1 MFYNTLSTT
10 GLICFSGDDAQAFL
24 HAQLTSDVNALT
36 PNRSQYS
43 GYCTPKGR
51 LLASFL
57 LWRSDEGYFMQLPAA
72 LREPIQK
79 RLSMYILR
87 AKVKARDATDEFACF
102 GIAGA
107 DAAAKLKPLFGEVPC
122 AAHEVMH
129 RDGVTI
135 LRLPVDRFEVIVPDE
150 KATAVRE
157 ALAGNAESAGPE
169 YWDWLDIRAGI
180 PVITPATRE
189 EFVPQM
195 VNFDAIGAVSFN
207 KGCYPGQEIVARTHF
222 LGRLKQRM
230 YLAHIA
236 ADAAPQ
242 PGDRLY
248 SADMG
253 EQSSG
258 MIVNAAVS
266 PEDGHDVLAVIQM
279 NSVEACA
286 IHWKSP
292 DGPALKFLSLPYLAN
307 APPHERVK

>member
-1 MFYNTLSTT
+1 MFYTEISSAS
-10 GLICFSGDDAQAFL
+10 LIHFSGDDSGSFL
-24 HAQLTSDVNALT
+24 HAQLTSDVNALAA
-36 PNRSQYS
+36 NRSQYS

-57 LWRSDEGYFMQLPAA
+57 LWRGEQDYFMQLPAA

-87 AKVKARDATDEFACF
+87 SKVKARDASAEFACF
-102 GIAGA
+102 GIAGK
-107 DAAAKLKPLFGEVPC
+107 DAAAKLQPLSGELPR
-122 AAHEVMH
+122 ATHEIVH
-129 RDGVTI
+129 RDGITI
-135 LRLPVDRFEVIVPDE
+135 LRLPVDRFEIMVPQE

-157 ALAGNAESAGPE
+157 ALAANAEAAGPE
-169 YWDWLDIRAGI
+169 YWDWLGIRAGI
-180 PVITPATRE
+180 PVITPTTRE

-230 YLAHIA
+230 FLVHIA
-236 ADAAPQ
+236 GDAVPQ

-253 EQSSG
+253 DQASG
-258 MIVNAAVS
+258 MIVNAAAA
-266 PEDGHDVLAVIQM
+266 PEGGYDALAVIQL
-279 NSVEACA
+279 NSAEAET
-286 IHWKSP
+286 IRWKSA
-292 DGPALKFLSLPYLAN
+292 DGPVLQLLPLPYQAG
-307 APPHERVK
+307 APSS

>member
-1 MFYNTLSTT
+1 MITSDLSQY
-10 GLICFSGDDAQAFL
+10 GLIALSGEDTQAFL
-24 HAQLTSDVNALT
+24 HTQLTSDVNALT
-36 PNRSQYS
+36 LNRSQYS

-57 LWRSDEGYFMQLPAA
+57 LWRSEQGYFLQLPAA

-87 AKVKARDATDEFACF
+87 SKVKARDAGAEFTCF

-107 DAAAKLKPLFGEVPC
+107 DATTKLKTLFGEIPR

-129 RDGVTI
+129 RDGITI
-135 LRLPVDRFEVIVPDE
+135 LRLPVDRFEVVVPHE
-150 KATAVRE
+150 KAAAIRE
-157 ALAGNAESAGPE
+157 SLAANAESAGPE

-180 PVITPATRE
+180 AVITPATQE

-207 KGCYPGQEIVARTHF
+207 KGCYPGQEIVARMHF

-230 YLAHIA
+230 FLANIA
-236 ADAAPQ
+236 AGTAPQ
-242 PGDRLY
+242 PGDKLY

-253 EQSSG
+253 EQASG
-258 MIVNAAVS
+258 MIVNATAS
-266 PEDGHDVLAVIQM
+266 PEGGHDALAVIQLG
-279 NSVEACA
+279 SVSAGA
-286 IHWKSP
+286 GGIHWKAP
-292 DGPALKFLSLPYLAN
+292 DGPALEFLSLPY
-307 APPHERVK
+307 EV